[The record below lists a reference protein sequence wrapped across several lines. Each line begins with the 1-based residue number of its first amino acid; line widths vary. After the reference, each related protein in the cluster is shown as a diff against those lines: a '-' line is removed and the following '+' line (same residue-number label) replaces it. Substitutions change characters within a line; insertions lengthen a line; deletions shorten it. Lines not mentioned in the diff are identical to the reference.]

1 MNRVVQLLLGA
12 WSGAMVMTT
21 VTAIRAFKMMETK
34 ELAGDFM
41 GGLFKIVDMVGII
54 AAGLAAL
61 LWFRS
66 KPRMIG
72 AVLLAAGA
80 AVSAFYINPRIVA
93 RENIE
98 TIHRVSEILWTALL
112 VGALALSL
120 AGPPD
125 SQKS

>member
-12 WSGAMVMTT
+12 WAGAMAMTT

-34 ELAGDFM
+34 EVAGDFM
-41 GGLFKIVDMVGII
+41 GGLFKIVDMVGIV

-66 KPRMIG
+66 KPRLIG
-72 AVLLAAGA
+72 ALLLTVGA
-80 AVSAFYINPRIVA
+80 AVSAFYINPMIMA

-98 TIHRVSEILWTALL
+98 TVHRISEILWTALL
-112 VGALALSL
+112 VGALALTL
-120 AGPPD
+120 AGPASD
-125 SQKS
+125 QS

>member
-12 WSGAMVMTT
+12 WAGAMAMTT
-21 VTAIRAFKMMETK
+21 VTAIRAFKMMESK
-34 ELAGDFM
+34 EVAGDFM
-41 GGLFKIVDMVGII
+41 GGLFKIVDMVGIV

-66 KPRMIG
+66 KPRLIG
-72 AVLLAAGA
+72 ALLLTVGA
-80 AVSAFYINPRIVA
+80 AVSAFYINPMIMA

-112 VGALALSL
+112 VGALALTL
-120 AGPPD
+120 AGPASD
-125 SQKS
+125 QS

>member
-1 MNRVVQLLLGA
+1 MSRVVQLLLGA
-12 WSGAMVMTT
+12 WAGAMVMTT

-41 GGLFKIVDMVGII
+41 GGLFKIVDMVGIV

-66 KPRMIG
+66 KPRMVG
-72 AVLLAAGA
+72 AVLLTVGA
-80 AVSAFYINPRIVA
+80 AVSAFYINPMIVA

-98 TIHRVSEILWTALL
+98 TIHRVSEILWTALFIGA
-112 VGALALSL
+112 VALALTG
-120 AGPPD
+120 APE
-125 SQKS
+125 KE